1 MRRKVVIVKRRP
13 VIIKRRPVARRVI
26 RVRSRPYMSPASE
39 MIFWSSVP
47 VWIQILILLII
58 VGGIA
63 AGIYFGV
70 KGDRDDDYEE
80 TIIIEERNNW
90 WNNLNIFNNW

>member
-1 MRRKVVIVKRRP
+1 MRRKVMIVKRRP
-13 VIIKRRPVARRVI
+13 APRRVI
-26 RVRSRPYMSPASE
+26 RVRSRPLTPISE
-39 MIFWSSVP
+39 TLILSNIP

-58 VGGIA
+58 LGGIA

-70 KGDRDDDYEE
+70 KGGRGDVEEE

-90 WNNLNIFNNW
+90 WNNINIF